1 MDSSIHGADT
11 CDDTYTGHTRPMI
24 HLAARIVKL
33 RPVTLTML
41 TTDSFYERVK
51 IELSRSFD
59 GNEEEYATR
68 LRSVILTEM

>member
-1 MDSSIHGADT
+1 
-11 CDDTYTGHTRPMI
+11 MI

-33 RPVTLTML
+33 RPVMLTML